1 MTKIKL
7 CGLTRPED
15 IAAANALQPE
25 YIGFVFAAKSK
36 RYVSREIATALKA
49 QLSPG
54 IQAVGVFVNE
64 APEAVADLLNA
75 GIINIAQLHGQEDAD
90 YVARLRGLT
99 ARPLWQA
106 FRVTDAESLAKAQKS
121 PADLILLD
129 SGTGG
134 TGITFDWTILE
145 KFDRPYFLAG
155 GLGPDN
161 AADAVERL
169 HPYAVDVSSGIETA
183 GKKDPAKMAAFV
195 AAVRKNDQ
203 SGKE

>member
-15 IAAANALQPE
+15 IAAANVLQPE

-36 RYVSREIATALKA
+36 RAVSREIATALKA

-64 APEAVADLLNA
+64 APETVAGLLNA
-75 GIINIAQLHGQEDAD
+75 GIFDIAQLHGQEDAA
-90 YVARLRGLT
+90 YIARLRGLT

-106 FRVTDAESLAKAQKS
+106 FRVTDAASLAKAQKS
-121 PADLILLD
+121 PADLVLLD

-134 TGITFDWTILE
+134 TGTTFDWTLLE

-161 AADAVERL
+161 AADAVRQL

-195 AAVRKNDQ
+195 AAVRKNGQ

>member
-1 MTKIKL
+1 MTRIKL

-25 YIGFVFAAKSK
+25 YIGFVFAPKSR
-36 RYVSREIATALKA
+36 RYVSRELAAKLKA

-64 APEAVADLLNA
+64 APETVAGLLNA
-75 GIINIAQLHGQEDAD
+75 GIIDI
-90 YVARLRGLT
+90 ARLRELT

-106 FRVTDAESLAKAQKS
+106 FRVTDAESLAKAEKS
-121 PADLILLD
+121 PADLVLLD
-129 SGTGG
+129 SGAGG
-134 TGITFDWTILE
+134 TGRAFDWALLE
-145 KFDRPYFLAG
+145 NFKRDYLLAG
-155 GLGPDN
+155 GLGPEN

-169 HPYAVDVSSGIETA
+169 HPYGVDVSSGIETA
-183 GKKDPAKMAAFV
+183 GKKDPEKMAAFV

>member
-1 MTKIKL
+1 MTRIKL

-36 RYVSREIATALKA
+36 RAVSREMAAALKA
-49 QLSPG
+49 QLSPQ

-64 APEAVADLLNA
+64 TPEAVASLLNT
-75 GIINIAQLHGQEDAD
+75 GIIDIAQLHGQEDET
-90 YVARLRGLT
+90 YIQRLRKLT
-99 ARPLWQA
+99 NKPLIQA
-106 FRVTDAESLAKAQKS
+106 VRVTDAASLANAQKS

-129 SGTGG
+129 SGAGG
-134 TGITFDWTILE
+134 TGTVFDWTVLD
-145 KFDRPYFLAG
+145 KFSRLYFLAG
-155 GLGPDN
+155 GLDPDTVG
-161 AADAVERL
+161 DAVKRF

-195 AAVRKNDQ
+195 AAVRKND
-203 SGKE
+203 K

>member
-1 MTKIKL
+1 MTRIKL

-36 RYVSREIATALKA
+36 RAVSREMAAALKA
-49 QLSPG
+49 QLSPQ

-64 APEAVADLLNA
+64 TPEAVASLLNT
-75 GIINIAQLHGQEDAD
+75 GIIDIAQLHGQEDET
-90 YVARLRGLT
+90 YIRHLRSLT
-99 ARPLWQA
+99 NKQLVRA
-106 FRVTDAESLAKAQKS
+106 FRVDGPESLAKAGKS

-129 SGTGG
+129 SGAGG
-134 TGITFDWTILE
+134 TGTAFDWTVLD
-145 KFDRPYFLAG
+145 KFSRLYFLAG
-155 GLGPDN
+155 GLGPDTVGN
-161 AADAVERL
+161 AVKRF

-195 AAVRKNDQ
+195 AAVRKND
-203 SGKE
+203 K